1 MVSARLETEESFH
14 DRWASELNHESISI
28 RAAFEG
34 STSPENRFILR
45 HLGDVNGKLLL
56 DLGCGAGENSIY
68 FAGKGANCVAGDWS
82 SGMIRIT
89 QRLAESHCLH
99 VDARRLNAME
109 IDFPDDT
116 FDVVYASNLLH
127 HVEPRRALREI
138 HRILKKGGKACIW
151 DPLRHNPVINIYR
164 RIASEVRT
172 KDERPLSFLFI
183 GEVRNLFSHVV
194 YDTFWLSTLWIF
206 LKFYFIEKVD
216 PNKERYWKKIINEE
230 PRLRNIYNRLEKLD
244 HLLKRIPLMKRF
256 AWNIAIIATK

>member
-1 MVSARLETEESFH
+1 MVRTRLDTEESFH
-14 DRWASELNHESISI
+14 DRWASELNHESVPIG
-28 RAAFEG
+28 AAFEG

-45 HLGDVNGKLLL
+45 HLGDVHGKLLL

-82 SGMIRIT
+82 SGMIRVA
-89 QRLAESHCLH
+89 QRLAERHCMQI
-99 VDARRLNAME
+99 DARRLNAME

-127 HVEPRRALREI
+127 HVEPKAALREI
-138 HRILKKGGKACIW
+138 HRILKNGGKACIW

-172 KDERPLSFLFI
+172 KDEKPLSIFFI
-183 GEVRNLFSHVV
+183 DEVRNLFSHVV

-230 PRLRNIYNRLEKLD
+230 IRLRSIYRRLEKLD
-244 HLLKRIPLMKRF
+244 HLLKKIPLMKRL